1 MSPIISLF
9 TEVPFLVLPADWVGW
24 LGLLIWLG
32 VLVFLLYQWREY
44 QKPWHPTSG
53 ILLGVFLVAVPLT
66 SFFIGIRLPAW
77 NVLPLPEVAL
87 EPKGLAVMIF
97 AAVPWILA
105 GGILGPLPAALLG
118 GLSGLALAFWDTHSL
133 FTIFENALLAAI
145 FSSFVSQNF
154 RTITYRGLRHPTIAC
169 IFVGAIYPI
178 IYVVDTIFLARGS
191 LAGQIDYG
199 LSNLGASFIAMVVP
213 VIIAGGVAEIVKY
226 AVPHFWGGQP
236 PWQPTPSESSLETR
250 FLRSIVPIG
259 LILMVILIA
268 GDWIIAGN
276 AARQILQDRMASS
289 AQIAAEGV
297 PYFLDTGQN
306 LILQIAENIELENPA
321 STDIAEILSEEIRSV
336 PYFRQLFVLNS
347 LGEPLGGYPEP
358 DFYSVVTV
366 PDEQFG
372 IELALSGVLIQ
383 SYSLPPFDGGESA
396 QVSFLAAITD
406 DDGIMQGVL
415 IGRTDLASNPFAKP
429 VLASLQSLRDIGG
442 AGYLL
447 DENGRILYSP
457 DVNRLMLPYPSQM
470 TATPQLFNDIAPDGT
485 RQITFYQPAVG
496 RPWGVVLTLPAQR
509 FQQLA
514 LNIAAP
520 LVGMVFLL
528 TFVAV
533 GLIRMSLRAVTASL
547 QALTIEADRISQGQ
561 LDHPMQSDGQDEVG
575 KLRRSFEKM
584 RFSLKTRLEELNRL
598 LLVSQGVASSLEME
612 RAVQPILESALA
624 TGANS
629 ARVVLLP
636 AVVPETDRETTPISQ
651 YGLGRDT
658 NMLRVYDDQILNI
671 MAEQERI
678 VLTNP
683 ARTTLIDFP
692 AGVIRP
698 EALLAVAL
706 RHENQYYGTLWVSY
720 DTAHAFTNEEVR
732 FVTTLAGQAALAA
745 ANTRLFLTA
754 EYGRQR
760 LAAILASTP
769 DPVLVT
775 DHHDHLLLVNPVA
788 WQALGMGVDLIEGK
802 PVNEAIKIPELAKLL
817 QSSFEDLEPVEVSLP
832 DERVYL
838 AMASNILA
846 DDLQIGRVCVL
857 RDITHFK
864 ELDALKSEFVST
876 VSHDL
881 RSPLTLMRGY
891 TTMLEMVGELNEQ
904 QAGYVRKIVVGVESM
919 SRLVNNLLDLGRIEA
934 GIGLQLEMLS
944 IPDVVDEVSDS
955 LRLKFTQKRLDFEV
969 EIPESSNSIVQAD
982 PALLRQAL
990 YNLIEN
996 AIKYTPVGQNIWVR
1010 IKTRQE
1016 KMILEVQDTGI
1027 GISPVDQPRLFEKF
1041 YRSASREAKKERGT
1055 GLGLVIVKSIAD
1067 HHNGRVWVESTL
1079 GQGSTFFFEIPLRQ
1093 A

>member
-1 MSPIISLF
+1 MAPIISLF
-9 TEVPFLVLPADWVGW
+9 SEIPFLVFPADWVGW

-32 VLVFLLYQWREY
+32 VLIFLLYQWRGY
-44 QKPWHPTSG
+44 QKPWNPTTRI
-53 ILLGVFLVAVPLT
+53 ILAALGVTVPLT

-77 NVLPLPEVAL
+77 NALPLPEITL
-87 EPKGLAVMIF
+87 EPVGLAVMIF
-97 AAVPWILA
+97 SAIPWVFAAGLLGPIPAAVL
-105 GGILGPLPAALLG
+105 GGI
-118 GLSGLALAFWDTHSL
+118 SGLVLALWDTHSL
-133 FTIFENALLAAI
+133 FTIFENALLAAALSSLVGQNYRTFI
-145 FSSFVSQNF
+145 FRS
-154 RTITYRGLRHPTIAC
+154 LRHPLFAG
-169 IFVGAIYPI
+169 IFVGILYPLI
-178 IYVVDTIFLARGS
+178 FVVDTIFLAGGT
-191 LAGQIDYG
+191 LTGQIDYG
-199 LSNLGASFIAMVVP
+199 ISNLGPNFIAFAVP
-213 VIIAGGVAEIVKY
+213 LIVAGAVAEVVKFTF
-226 AVPHFWGGQP
+226 PDLWGGQK
-236 PWQPTPSESSLETR
+236 PWQPTPSESSLEAR
-250 FLRSIVPIG
+250 FFRSIVPIG
-259 LILMVILIA
+259 LIFVIILIA

-289 AQIAAEGV
+289 AKIAAEGV
-297 PYFLDTGQN
+297 PYFLDTGQS
-306 LILQIAENIELENPA
+306 LILRIANTLELENSSP
-321 STDIAEILSEEIRSV
+321 SELSEVLATEIRSV
-336 PYFRQLFVLNS
+336 PYFRQLFVLDAQ
-347 LGEPLGGYPEP
+347 GEPLGGYPEP
-358 DFYSVVTV
+358 DFFEVVTV

-372 IELALSGVLIQ
+372 IELALKGVLVQ
-383 SYSLPPFDGGESA
+383 SYSLPPLNGGDSA
-396 QVSFLAAITD
+396 QVSFLAAIVD
-406 DDGIMQGVL
+406 ENDIVQGVL
-415 IGRTDLASNPFAKP
+415 IGRTDLSSNPFTKP
-429 VLASLQSLRDIGG
+429 ILASLQSLRNIGG
-442 AGYLL
+442 SGYLL

-457 DVNRLMLPYPSQM
+457 DPNRLMLPYPSQM
-470 TATPQLFNDIAPDGT
+470 TESPRLFDDIAPDGT
-485 RQITFYQPAVG
+485 RQLTYYQPTVG
-496 RPWGVVLTLPAQR
+496 RPWGIVLTLPAQR

-528 TFVAV
+528 AFVAV
-533 GLIRMSLRAVTASL
+533 GLIRISLRAVTASL

-561 LDHPMQSDGQDEVG
+561 LDHPMGSDSADEVG
-575 KLRRSFEKM
+575 QLRRSFEKM

-624 TGANS
+624 TGASS

-636 AVVPETDRETTPISQ
+636 AVMPEASQ
-651 YGLGRDT
+651 DDALLSQFGMGQDT
-658 NMLRVYDDQILNI
+658 KMLSVYDDQILGI
-671 MAEQERI
+671 MTEQERI

-683 ARTTLIDFP
+683 ARTTLLDFP
-692 AGVIRP
+692 TGVIRP

-706 RHENQYYGTLWVSY
+706 RHENQYYGTLWVAY
-720 DTAHAFTNEEVR
+720 NTAHSFTNEEVR

-775 DHHDHLLLVNPVA
+775 DHRDHLLLVNPVA

-802 PVNEAIKIPELAKLL
+802 PVDEVIKIPELAHLL
-817 QSSFEDLEPVEVSLP
+817 ESTTDDIEPVEVSLP

-846 DDLQIGRVCVL
+846 DDKQIGRVCVL
-857 RDITHFK
+857 RDVTHFK
-864 ELDALKSEFVST
+864 ELDALKSEFVLT

-904 QAGYVRKIVVGVESM
+904 QSGYVRKIVVGVESM

-944 IPDVVDEVSDS
+944 IPDVVDEVVES
-955 LRLKFTQKRLDFEV
+955 LRLKSTQKRLNLNV
-969 EIPESSNSIVQAD
+969 EIPPGAAVLVQAD
-982 PALLRQAL
+982 PALLHQAV

-996 AIKYTPVGQNIWVR
+996 AIKYTPDGKDIRVRANI
-1010 IKTRQE
+1010 RQE
-1016 KMILEVQDTGI
+1016 KLVLEVQDTGI

-1041 YRSASREAKKERGT
+1041 YRSANREAKKERGT
-1055 GLGLVIVKSIAD
+1055 GLGLAIVKSIAD
-1067 HHNGRVWVESTL
+1067 RHHGRVWVESKL
-1079 GQGSTFFFEIPLRQ
+1079 GQGSNFFFEVPLRQ
-1093 A
+1093 D